1 MKIVIKIIF
10 LSLLL
15 NACANNSIKVVKK
28 PEKAITLEQAFKSVG
43 KSLRVLDEAT
53 GDRMFG
59 IAASEITVT
68 FNISSTASDNQGVNI
83 STPKL
88 GNSTQ
93 TGTPASYASGR
104 EGNNSSTSLGENSLS
119 AHSAIKGERKNQVT
133 VKFESIL
140 KLLQNL
146 DMKKIKLLKE
156 MGYFGTTKKTVKSN
170 EIVFNGN
177 KMIMKERK

>member
-1 MKIVIKIIF
+1 MKKIIKIVF

-43 KSLRVLDEAT
+43 KSLRVLDKAT

-93 TGTPASYASGR
+93 TGSPASYTSAG
-104 EGNNSSTSLGENSLS
+104 EGNNSNTSLSENSIS
-119 AHSAIKGERKNQVT
+119 THSAIKGERKNQVT

-146 DMKKIKLLKE
+146 DLEKIKLLKE
-156 MGYFGTTKKTVKSN
+156 MGYFGNIKTSVKSN
-170 EIVFNGN
+170 EMIFSGD
-177 KMIMKERK
+177 KMIIKKNK